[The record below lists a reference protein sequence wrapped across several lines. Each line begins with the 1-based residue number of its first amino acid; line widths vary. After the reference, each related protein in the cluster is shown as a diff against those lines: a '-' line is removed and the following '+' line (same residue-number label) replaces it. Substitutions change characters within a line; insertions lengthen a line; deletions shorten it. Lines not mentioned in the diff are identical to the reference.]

1 VIALLVAP
9 IAVAVHAGAL
19 ADELRRSR
27 ERVISAREEERRRLR
42 RDLHDGLGPVLTGV
56 VLNADAARRLLRTDP
71 GRSACLMAELRDQTT
86 SALED
91 IRRLV
96 YDLRPPALDSL
107 GLLGALREN
116 AMVLSR
122 RADGAALEVVVDAP
136 AALADLPAAVEVA
149 AFRIVT

>member
-1 VIALLVAP
+1 M
-9 IAVAVHAGAL
+9 
-19 ADELRRSR
+19 
-27 ERVISAREEERRRLR
+27 
-42 RDLHDGLGPVLTGV
+42 LTGV